1 MSLLQTLQNAKAA
14 THTLSR
20 LTLTQRNALLESMA
34 DSLLAHQEAIL
45 QANARDLASA
55 QALSPS
61 MQSRL
66 KLNAKKLESMADSLR
81 QIAALK
87 DPLNRILEGWEMPSG
102 IRIEKVSVPLGVVGV
117 IYESRPN
124 VTSDVSAL
132 CLKSGNVCVL
142 KGGKEALHSNTAI
155 LRALHSALQAHA
167 LPLECVNMLATHEE
181 VAEFLRQDGYID
193 LLIPR
198 GGESLIKYVQ
208 QHSSIPIIKHDKGVC
223 HLYIHTAHNPSY
235 VLPIALDAKVRYPA
249 ACNAIETLLI
259 DRAVAS
265 EVLPSLARALA
276 KEGTQL
282 MGDAQV
288 AQIIAL
294 DGEADYTR
302 EYGTNTLNIKI
313 VEDLS
318 EAIAHINTFG
328 SQHSDAIITN
338 DIAAMEEFCNSV
350 QSACVY
356 ANASTR
362 FSDGGEFGFGAEVG
376 ISTNKLHARGPMG
389 IESLT
394 TYKYKITALGAVRG

>member
-45 QANARDLASA
+45 QANARDLANA
-55 QALSPS
+55 QSLSES
-61 MQSRL
+61 MQKRL
-66 KLNAKKLESMADSLR
+66 KLNAHKLKSMADSLR

-87 DPLNRILEGWEMPSG
+87 DPLNRILDGWEMPSG
-102 IRIEKVSVPLGVVGV
+102 IRIQKVSVPLGVVGV

-142 KGGKEALHSNTAI
+142 KGGKEALYSNAAI
-155 LRALHSALQAHA
+155 LHALHSALKAHH
-167 LPLECVNMLATHEE
+167 LPLECINMIATHEE
-181 VAEFLRQDGYID
+181 VAEFLRQDSYID

-198 GGESLIKYVQ
+198 GGENLIKYVQ
-208 QHSSIPIIKHDKGVC
+208 QHSTIPIIKHDKGVC
-223 HLYIHTAHNPSY
+223 HLYIHTTHDPSY
-235 VLPIALDAKVRYPA
+235 IIPIVLDAKVRYPA

-259 DRAVAS
+259 DRAVAK
-265 EVLPSLARALA
+265 EALPKIAHAL
-276 KEGTQL
+276 KQEGTSL
-282 MGDAQV
+282 MGDSQV
-288 AQIIAL
+288 AQIITI

-313 VEDLS
+313 VADLH
-318 EAIAHINTFG
+318 EAIAHINAFG
-328 SQHSDAIITN
+328 SQHSDSIITS
-338 DIAAMEEFCNSV
+338 DVGVMEEFLNKI

-394 TYKYKITALGAVRG
+394 TYKYKITALGAIRG